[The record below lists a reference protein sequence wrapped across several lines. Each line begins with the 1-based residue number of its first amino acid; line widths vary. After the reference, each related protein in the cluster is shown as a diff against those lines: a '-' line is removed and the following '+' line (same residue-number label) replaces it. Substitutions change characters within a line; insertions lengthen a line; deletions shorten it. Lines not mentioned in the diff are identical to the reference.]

1 MNKIIDEN
9 FSTFTND
16 EIVFLKSYRKASKR
30 MSFSFRWEFD
40 GVKEETIFAYAALK
54 SSNLN
59 GEQGRGCRILDIHN
73 SDCLADERFF
83 NRIDCI
89 SEIWLNNKGEGF
101 DYLWFYVKDIKEKDA
116 IVMMEHIK
124 GFEYNEQH
132 KAYIKMTG
140 NN

>member
-16 EIVFLKSYRKASKR
+16 EIVFLKSYRRASKR
-30 MSFSFRWEFD
+30 MSFSFRWEIN

-73 SDCLADERFF
+73 SNDLANERFF
-83 NRIDCI
+83 DRINCI
-89 SEIWLNNKGEGF
+89 SAIWSGGL
-101 DYLWFYVKDIKEKDA
+101 DYLWFYTKDIKESD
-116 IVMMEHIK
+116 ISLMMEYIK
-124 GFEYNEQH
+124 GFKYNKQH
-132 KAYIKMTG
+132 KAYIKQQ
-140 NN
+140 

>member
-16 EIVFLKSYRKASKR
+16 AIVSLKSYKRASKR
-30 MSFSFRWEFD
+30 MSFSFRWEIN

-59 GEQGRGCRILDIHN
+59 GEQGRGCRILDILN
-73 SDCLADERFF
+73 YNDLANERFF
-83 NRIDCI
+83 DRINCI

-101 DYLWFYVKDIKEKDA
+101 DYLWFYDKDIKKKDA
-116 IVMMEHIK
+116 IVMMEYIE

-132 KAYIKMTG
+132 KAYIKQ
-140 NN
+140 